1 MLLRISLLFLP
12 LLAFAQQAAP
22 KTPAE
27 VEKELRARVTA
38 FYQIFVD
45 GSPRK
50 GEAFVAEDTKDF
62 YYNAQKLHFA
72 SFRIEKVTFTDGLNY
87 AIVKVVGKAERFM
100 AGQSVLM
107 DVPQDTHWKIEDGKW
122 VWTYHSEDYCLTP
135 MCGGNPPKATEG
147 QGVIAAP
154 KNMSPEEIKRLSDE
168 LVAAQT
174 LQGAMAVAPEVLS
187 MKTDKPSSV
196 QVTFTNPSPGYVTVA
211 LSGPIVRGLTWK
223 WDTSQVPGRAK
234 AVVTLHY
241 DPSDQSGPSDA
252 WTAKGPIEFQVLVS
266 PNNKLLPFTVN
277 FSK

>member
-22 KTPAE
+22 KTQAE
-27 VEKELRARVTA
+27 VEQELRARVTA

-72 SFRIEKVTFTDGLNY
+72 SFRIDKVTFTDGLNY
-87 AIVKVVGKAERFM
+87 AIVKVVGRAERRM
-100 AGQSVLM
+100 ASQSVMM
-107 DVPQDTHWKIEDGKW
+107 DVPQDTHWKIENGQW
-122 VWTYHSEDYCLTP
+122 VWTYHAEDYCLTP
-135 MCGGNPPKATEG
+135 MCGANPPLPSGTEG
-147 QGVIAAP
+147 PIAPP
-154 KNMSPEEIKRLSDE
+154 KNLSPEEMKRLQDE
-168 LVAAQT
+168 LVRAQT
-174 LQGAMAVAPEVLS
+174 LQGAMAVEPEMLK
-187 MKTDKPSSV
+187 MKTDQTSSV

-211 LSGPIVRGLTWK
+211 LSGPMVRGLTWK
-223 WDTSQVPGRAK
+223 WDTVQVPGRAK

-252 WTAKGPIEFQVLVS
+252 WTAKGPIEFQVVVS

-277 FSK
+277 FTK